1 MFTKQELIR
10 QRQSIEQL
18 KHQNSLSPQSAEK
31 LEQSIASSWQR
42 SVLSSI
48 PKERLAAPLLNH
60 NKKHNTSL
68 DKALNA
74 CSSELGHIAAQSSMV
89 IAVGDV
95 GSTIIWT
102 ASSAQ
107 MQSAAEKVHFIAGG
121 QWAEEVVGTNA
132 LALSL
137 KTQQSSCVFS
147 NEHYMES
154 IHDWVCYAAPI
165 IDPYSKQV
173 LGVVDLSTT
182 WKKHNSLGVLAAER
196 CASIIQ
202 TALIDQQRQH
212 LYIRAFSTPQ
222 IFFNGKSLVLTPR
235 QIEILAILVLCPNGS
250 GTYFV
255 GEVASDYF
263 YVPGQPLPHRRSVNW
278 LAQTIL
284 RDDMSDALKNS
295 TGSIGTVSTITPHA
309 VEIEK
314 LLGVQLNDP
323 VLVASDPDVED
334 AAAFAMEKHLEDFLV
349 KNWAQTEL
357 GKDYDI
363 YAEDGE
369 PVGQQYP
376 TDTGPMDLLAVKKDK
391 SELLVVELKRGKAS
405 DVVVGQVLRYMGF
418 VKEDLAESH
427 QAVRGAIIAL
437 EDDLRIRRA
446 LAVTPSIQF
455 FRYQISFKLVKT

>member
-1 MFTKQELIR
+1 MKNYFRVMLGAK
-10 QRQSIEQL
+10 
-18 KHQNSLSPQSAEK
+18 SA
-31 LEQSIASSWQR
+31 
-42 SVLSSI
+42 
-48 PKERLAAPLLNH
+48 
-60 NKKHNTSL
+60 
-68 DKALNA
+68 
-74 CSSELGHIAAQSSMV
+74 
-89 IAVGDV
+89 
-95 GSTIIWT
+95 
-102 ASSAQ
+102 
-107 MQSAAEKVHFIAGG
+107 
-121 QWAEEVVGTNA
+121 
-132 LALSL
+132 
-137 KTQQSSCVFS
+137 
-147 NEHYMES
+147 
-154 IHDWVCYAAPI
+154 YAALCREQGFI
-165 IDPYSKQV
+165 GADYQIAQ
-173 LGVVDLSTT
+173 DLSADLFDNWRDFNQKYRPIFLDAHPEKTMI
-182 WKKHNSLGVLAAER
+182 GAGLACGALWTV
-196 CASIIQ
+196 AKGIQ
-202 TALIDQQRQH
+202 KGDI
-212 LYIRAFSTPQ
+212 
-222 IFFNGKSLVLTPR
+222 
-235 QIEILAILVLCPNGS
+235 VLCPNGS

-418 VKEDLAESH
+418 VKEDLAEPN
-427 QAVRGAIIAL
+427 QAVRGVIIAL

-455 FRYQISFKLVKT
+455 FRYQISFKLLKG

>member
-1 MFTKQELIR
+1 MKNYFRVMLGAK
-10 QRQSIEQL
+10 
-18 KHQNSLSPQSAEK
+18 SA
-31 LEQSIASSWQR
+31 
-42 SVLSSI
+42 
-48 PKERLAAPLLNH
+48 
-60 NKKHNTSL
+60 
-68 DKALNA
+68 
-74 CSSELGHIAAQSSMV
+74 
-89 IAVGDV
+89 
-95 GSTIIWT
+95 
-102 ASSAQ
+102 
-107 MQSAAEKVHFIAGG
+107 
-121 QWAEEVVGTNA
+121 
-132 LALSL
+132 
-137 KTQQSSCVFS
+137 
-147 NEHYMES
+147 
-154 IHDWVCYAAPI
+154 YAALCREQGFI
-165 IDPYSKQV
+165 GADYQIAQ
-173 LGVVDLSTT
+173 DLSADLFDNWRDFNQKYRPIFLDAHPEKTMI
-182 WKKHNSLGVLAAER
+182 GAGLACGALWTV
-196 CASIIQ
+196 AKGIQ
-202 TALIDQQRQH
+202 KGDM
-212 LYIRAFSTPQ
+212 
-222 IFFNGKSLVLTPR
+222 
-235 QIEILAILVLCPNGS
+235 VLCPNGS

-418 VKEDLAESH
+418 VKEDLAEPN
-427 QAVRGAIIAL
+427 QAVRGVIIAL

-455 FRYQISFKLVKT
+455 FRYQISFKLLKG

>member
-1 MFTKQELIR
+1 MKNYFRVMLGAK
-10 QRQSIEQL
+10 
-18 KHQNSLSPQSAEK
+18 SA
-31 LEQSIASSWQR
+31 
-42 SVLSSI
+42 
-48 PKERLAAPLLNH
+48 
-60 NKKHNTSL
+60 
-68 DKALNA
+68 
-74 CSSELGHIAAQSSMV
+74 
-89 IAVGDV
+89 
-95 GSTIIWT
+95 
-102 ASSAQ
+102 
-107 MQSAAEKVHFIAGG
+107 
-121 QWAEEVVGTNA
+121 
-132 LALSL
+132 
-137 KTQQSSCVFS
+137 
-147 NEHYMES
+147 
-154 IHDWVCYAAPI
+154 YAALCREQGFI
-165 IDPYSKQV
+165 GADYQIAQ
-173 LGVVDLSTT
+173 DLSADLFDNWRDFNQKYRPIFLDAHPEKTMI
-182 WKKHNSLGVLAAER
+182 GAGLACGALWTV
-196 CASIIQ
+196 AKGIQ
-202 TALIDQQRQH
+202 KGDI
-212 LYIRAFSTPQ
+212 
-222 IFFNGKSLVLTPR
+222 
-235 QIEILAILVLCPNGS
+235 VLCPNGS

-349 KNWAQTEL
+349 RNWAQTEL

-455 FRYQISFKLVKT
+455 FRYQISFKLLKG

>member
-1 MFTKQELIR
+1 MKNYFRVMLGAK
-10 QRQSIEQL
+10 
-18 KHQNSLSPQSAEK
+18 SA
-31 LEQSIASSWQR
+31 
-42 SVLSSI
+42 
-48 PKERLAAPLLNH
+48 
-60 NKKHNTSL
+60 
-68 DKALNA
+68 
-74 CSSELGHIAAQSSMV
+74 
-89 IAVGDV
+89 
-95 GSTIIWT
+95 
-102 ASSAQ
+102 
-107 MQSAAEKVHFIAGG
+107 
-121 QWAEEVVGTNA
+121 
-132 LALSL
+132 
-137 KTQQSSCVFS
+137 
-147 NEHYMES
+147 
-154 IHDWVCYAAPI
+154 YAALCREQGFI
-165 IDPYSKQV
+165 GADYQIAQ
-173 LGVVDLSTT
+173 DLSADLFDNWRDFNQKYRPIFLDAHPEKTMI
-182 WKKHNSLGVLAAER
+182 GAGLACGALWTV
-196 CASIIQ
+196 AKGIQ
-202 TALIDQQRQH
+202 KGDI
-212 LYIRAFSTPQ
+212 
-222 IFFNGKSLVLTPR
+222 
-235 QIEILAILVLCPNGS
+235 VLCPNGS

-323 VLVASDPDVED
+323 VLIASDPDVED

-446 LAVTPSIQF
+446 LAVTPNIQF
-455 FRYQISFKLVKT
+455 FRYQISFKLLKG

>member
-1 MFTKQELIR
+1 MKNYFRVMLGAKSAYAALCR
-10 QRQSIEQL
+10 EQGFIGADY
-18 KHQNSLSPQSAEK
+18 QIAQDLSAD
-31 LEQSIASSWQR
+31 LFDNWR
-42 SVLSSI
+42 DF
-48 PKERLAAPLLNH
+48 
-60 NKKHNTSL
+60 NKKYRPIFL
-68 DKALNA
+68 DAHPEKTMIGAGLACGALWTVA
-74 CSSELGHIAAQSSMV
+74 KGIQK
-89 IAVGDV
+89 GD
-95 GSTIIWT
+95 I
-102 ASSAQ
+102 
-107 MQSAAEKVHFIAGG
+107 
-121 QWAEEVVGTNA
+121 
-132 LALSL
+132 
-137 KTQQSSCVFS
+137 
-147 NEHYMES
+147 
-154 IHDWVCYAAPI
+154 
-165 IDPYSKQV
+165 
-173 LGVVDLSTT
+173 
-182 WKKHNSLGVLAAER
+182 
-196 CASIIQ
+196 
-202 TALIDQQRQH
+202 
-212 LYIRAFSTPQ
+212 
-222 IFFNGKSLVLTPR
+222 
-235 QIEILAILVLCPNGS
+235 VLCPNGS

-446 LAVTPSIQF
+446 LAVTPNIQF
-455 FRYQISFKLVKT
+455 FRYQISFKLLKG

>member
-1 MFTKQELIR
+1 MKNYFRVMLGAK
-10 QRQSIEQL
+10 
-18 KHQNSLSPQSAEK
+18 SA
-31 LEQSIASSWQR
+31 
-42 SVLSSI
+42 
-48 PKERLAAPLLNH
+48 
-60 NKKHNTSL
+60 
-68 DKALNA
+68 
-74 CSSELGHIAAQSSMV
+74 
-89 IAVGDV
+89 
-95 GSTIIWT
+95 
-102 ASSAQ
+102 
-107 MQSAAEKVHFIAGG
+107 
-121 QWAEEVVGTNA
+121 
-132 LALSL
+132 
-137 KTQQSSCVFS
+137 
-147 NEHYMES
+147 
-154 IHDWVCYAAPI
+154 YAALCREQGFI
-165 IDPYSKQV
+165 GADYQIAQ
-173 LGVVDLSTT
+173 DLSADLFDNWRDFNQKYRPIFLDAHPEKTMI
-182 WKKHNSLGVLAAER
+182 GAGLACGALWTV
-196 CASIIQ
+196 AKGIQ
-202 TALIDQQRQH
+202 KGDI
-212 LYIRAFSTPQ
+212 
-222 IFFNGKSLVLTPR
+222 
-235 QIEILAILVLCPNGS
+235 VLCPNGS

-295 TGSIGTVSTITPHA
+295 TGSIGTVSTITSHA

-314 LLGVQLNDP
+314 LLGVQLNDS
-323 VLVASDPDVED
+323 VLVASAPDVED

-446 LAVTPSIQF
+446 LAVTPNIQF
-455 FRYQISFKLVKT
+455 FRYQISFKLLKG

>member
-1 MFTKQELIR
+1 MKNYFRVMLGAK
-10 QRQSIEQL
+10 
-18 KHQNSLSPQSAEK
+18 SA
-31 LEQSIASSWQR
+31 
-42 SVLSSI
+42 
-48 PKERLAAPLLNH
+48 
-60 NKKHNTSL
+60 
-68 DKALNA
+68 
-74 CSSELGHIAAQSSMV
+74 
-89 IAVGDV
+89 
-95 GSTIIWT
+95 
-102 ASSAQ
+102 
-107 MQSAAEKVHFIAGG
+107 
-121 QWAEEVVGTNA
+121 
-132 LALSL
+132 
-137 KTQQSSCVFS
+137 
-147 NEHYMES
+147 
-154 IHDWVCYAAPI
+154 YAALCREQGFI
-165 IDPYSKQV
+165 GADYQIAQ
-173 LGVVDLSTT
+173 DLSADLFDNWRDFNQKYRPIFLDAHPEKTMI
-182 WKKHNSLGVLAAER
+182 GAGLACGALWTV
-196 CASIIQ
+196 AKGIQ
-202 TALIDQQRQH
+202 KGDI
-212 LYIRAFSTPQ
+212 
-222 IFFNGKSLVLTPR
+222 
-235 QIEILAILVLCPNGS
+235 VLCPNGS

-376 TDTGPMDLLAVKKDK
+376 TDTGPVDLLAVKKDK

-437 EDDLRIRRA
+437 EDDVRIRRA

-455 FRYQISFKLVKT
+455 FRYQISFKLLKG

>member
-1 MFTKQELIR
+1 MKNYFRVMLGAK
-10 QRQSIEQL
+10 
-18 KHQNSLSPQSAEK
+18 SA
-31 LEQSIASSWQR
+31 
-42 SVLSSI
+42 
-48 PKERLAAPLLNH
+48 
-60 NKKHNTSL
+60 
-68 DKALNA
+68 
-74 CSSELGHIAAQSSMV
+74 
-89 IAVGDV
+89 
-95 GSTIIWT
+95 
-102 ASSAQ
+102 
-107 MQSAAEKVHFIAGG
+107 
-121 QWAEEVVGTNA
+121 
-132 LALSL
+132 
-137 KTQQSSCVFS
+137 
-147 NEHYMES
+147 
-154 IHDWVCYAAPI
+154 YAALCREQGFI
-165 IDPYSKQV
+165 GADYQIAQ
-173 LGVVDLSTT
+173 DLSADLFDNWRDFNQKYRPIFLDAHPEKTMI
-182 WKKHNSLGVLAAER
+182 GAGLACGALWTV
-196 CASIIQ
+196 AKGIQ
-202 TALIDQQRQH
+202 KGDM
-212 LYIRAFSTPQ
+212 
-222 IFFNGKSLVLTPR
+222 
-235 QIEILAILVLCPNGS
+235 VLCPNGS

-309 VEIEK
+309 VEIVK

-455 FRYQISFKLVKT
+455 FRYQISFKLLKG

>member
-1 MFTKQELIR
+1 MKNYFRVMLGAK
-10 QRQSIEQL
+10 
-18 KHQNSLSPQSAEK
+18 SA
-31 LEQSIASSWQR
+31 
-42 SVLSSI
+42 
-48 PKERLAAPLLNH
+48 
-60 NKKHNTSL
+60 
-68 DKALNA
+68 
-74 CSSELGHIAAQSSMV
+74 
-89 IAVGDV
+89 
-95 GSTIIWT
+95 
-102 ASSAQ
+102 
-107 MQSAAEKVHFIAGG
+107 
-121 QWAEEVVGTNA
+121 
-132 LALSL
+132 
-137 KTQQSSCVFS
+137 
-147 NEHYMES
+147 
-154 IHDWVCYAAPI
+154 YAALCREQGFI
-165 IDPYSKQV
+165 GADYQIAQ
-173 LGVVDLSTT
+173 DLSADLFDNWRDFNQKYRPIFLDAHPEKTMI
-182 WKKHNSLGVLAAER
+182 GAGLACGALWTV
-196 CASIIQ
+196 AKGIQ
-202 TALIDQQRQH
+202 KGDM
-212 LYIRAFSTPQ
+212 
-222 IFFNGKSLVLTPR
+222 
-235 QIEILAILVLCPNGS
+235 VLCPNGS

-418 VKEDLAESH
+418 VKEDLAEPN
-427 QAVRGAIIAL
+427 QAVRGVIIAL

-455 FRYQISFKLVKT
+455 FRYQISFKLLKT

>member
-1 MFTKQELIR
+1 MKNYFRVMLGAK
-10 QRQSIEQL
+10 
-18 KHQNSLSPQSAEK
+18 SA
-31 LEQSIASSWQR
+31 
-42 SVLSSI
+42 
-48 PKERLAAPLLNH
+48 
-60 NKKHNTSL
+60 
-68 DKALNA
+68 
-74 CSSELGHIAAQSSMV
+74 
-89 IAVGDV
+89 
-95 GSTIIWT
+95 
-102 ASSAQ
+102 
-107 MQSAAEKVHFIAGG
+107 
-121 QWAEEVVGTNA
+121 
-132 LALSL
+132 
-137 KTQQSSCVFS
+137 
-147 NEHYMES
+147 
-154 IHDWVCYAAPI
+154 YAALCHEQGFI
-165 IDPYSKQV
+165 GADYQIAQ
-173 LGVVDLSTT
+173 DLSADLFDNWRDFNQKYRPIFLDAHPEKTMI
-182 WKKHNSLGVLAAER
+182 WAGLACGALWTV
-196 CASIIQ
+196 AKGIQ
-202 TALIDQQRQH
+202 KGDM
-212 LYIRAFSTPQ
+212 
-222 IFFNGKSLVLTPR
+222 
-235 QIEILAILVLCPNGS
+235 VLCPNGS

-427 QAVRGAIIAL
+427 QAVRGVIIAL

>member
-1 MFTKQELIR
+1 MKNYFRVMLGAK
-10 QRQSIEQL
+10 
-18 KHQNSLSPQSAEK
+18 SA
-31 LEQSIASSWQR
+31 
-42 SVLSSI
+42 
-48 PKERLAAPLLNH
+48 
-60 NKKHNTSL
+60 
-68 DKALNA
+68 
-74 CSSELGHIAAQSSMV
+74 
-89 IAVGDV
+89 
-95 GSTIIWT
+95 
-102 ASSAQ
+102 
-107 MQSAAEKVHFIAGG
+107 
-121 QWAEEVVGTNA
+121 
-132 LALSL
+132 
-137 KTQQSSCVFS
+137 
-147 NEHYMES
+147 
-154 IHDWVCYAAPI
+154 YAALCREQGFI
-165 IDPYSKQV
+165 GADYQIAQ
-173 LGVVDLSTT
+173 DLSADLFDNWRDFNQKYRPIFLDAHPEKTMI
-182 WKKHNSLGVLAAER
+182 GAGLACGALWTV
-196 CASIIQ
+196 AKGIQ
-202 TALIDQQRQH
+202 KGDI
-212 LYIRAFSTPQ
+212 
-222 IFFNGKSLVLTPR
+222 
-235 QIEILAILVLCPNGS
+235 VLCPNGS

-284 RDDMSDALKNS
+284 RDDISDALKNS

-455 FRYQISFKLVKT
+455 FRYQISFKLLKG

>member
-1 MFTKQELIR
+1 MKNYFRVMLGAK
-10 QRQSIEQL
+10 
-18 KHQNSLSPQSAEK
+18 SA
-31 LEQSIASSWQR
+31 
-42 SVLSSI
+42 
-48 PKERLAAPLLNH
+48 
-60 NKKHNTSL
+60 
-68 DKALNA
+68 
-74 CSSELGHIAAQSSMV
+74 
-89 IAVGDV
+89 
-95 GSTIIWT
+95 
-102 ASSAQ
+102 
-107 MQSAAEKVHFIAGG
+107 
-121 QWAEEVVGTNA
+121 
-132 LALSL
+132 
-137 KTQQSSCVFS
+137 
-147 NEHYMES
+147 
-154 IHDWVCYAAPI
+154 YAALCREQGFI
-165 IDPYSKQV
+165 GADYQIAQ
-173 LGVVDLSTT
+173 DLSADLFDNWRDFNQKYRPIFLDAHPEKTMI
-182 WKKHNSLGVLAAER
+182 GAGLACGALWTV
-196 CASIIQ
+196 AKGIQ
-202 TALIDQQRQH
+202 KGDM
-212 LYIRAFSTPQ
+212 
-222 IFFNGKSLVLTPR
+222 
-235 QIEILAILVLCPNGS
+235 VLCPNGS

-255 GEVASDYF
+255 GEVVSDYF

>member
-1 MFTKQELIR
+1 MKNYFRVMLGAK
-10 QRQSIEQL
+10 
-18 KHQNSLSPQSAEK
+18 SA
-31 LEQSIASSWQR
+31 
-42 SVLSSI
+42 
-48 PKERLAAPLLNH
+48 
-60 NKKHNTSL
+60 
-68 DKALNA
+68 
-74 CSSELGHIAAQSSMV
+74 
-89 IAVGDV
+89 
-95 GSTIIWT
+95 
-102 ASSAQ
+102 
-107 MQSAAEKVHFIAGG
+107 
-121 QWAEEVVGTNA
+121 
-132 LALSL
+132 
-137 KTQQSSCVFS
+137 
-147 NEHYMES
+147 
-154 IHDWVCYAAPI
+154 YAALCREQGFI
-165 IDPYSKQV
+165 GADYQIAQ
-173 LGVVDLSTT
+173 DLSADLFDT
-182 WKKHNSLGVLAAER
+182 WRDFNQKYRPIFLDAHPEKTMIGAGLACGALWTV
-196 CASIIQ
+196 AKGIQ
-202 TALIDQQRQH
+202 KGDM
-212 LYIRAFSTPQ
+212 
-222 IFFNGKSLVLTPR
+222 
-235 QIEILAILVLCPNGS
+235 VLCPNGS

-255 GEVASDYF
+255 GEVVSDYF

-427 QAVRGAIIAL
+427 QDVRGAIIAL

-455 FRYQISFKLVKT
+455 FRYQISFKLLKG

>member
-1 MFTKQELIR
+1 MKNYFRVMLGAKSAYAALCR
-10 QRQSIEQL
+10 EQGFIGADY
-18 KHQNSLSPQSAEK
+18 QIAQDLSAD
-31 LEQSIASSWQR
+31 LFDNWR
-42 SVLSSI
+42 DF
-48 PKERLAAPLLNH
+48 
-60 NKKHNTSL
+60 NKKYRPIFL
-68 DKALNA
+68 DAHPEKTMIGAGLACGALWTVA
-74 CSSELGHIAAQSSMV
+74 KGIQK
-89 IAVGDV
+89 GD
-95 GSTIIWT
+95 I
-102 ASSAQ
+102 
-107 MQSAAEKVHFIAGG
+107 
-121 QWAEEVVGTNA
+121 
-132 LALSL
+132 
-137 KTQQSSCVFS
+137 
-147 NEHYMES
+147 
-154 IHDWVCYAAPI
+154 
-165 IDPYSKQV
+165 
-173 LGVVDLSTT
+173 
-182 WKKHNSLGVLAAER
+182 
-196 CASIIQ
+196 
-202 TALIDQQRQH
+202 
-212 LYIRAFSTPQ
+212 
-222 IFFNGKSLVLTPR
+222 
-235 QIEILAILVLCPNGS
+235 VLCPNGS

-418 VKEDLAESH
+418 VKEDLAEPN
-427 QAVRGAIIAL
+427 QAVRGVIIAL

-446 LAVTPSIQF
+446 LAVIPSIQF